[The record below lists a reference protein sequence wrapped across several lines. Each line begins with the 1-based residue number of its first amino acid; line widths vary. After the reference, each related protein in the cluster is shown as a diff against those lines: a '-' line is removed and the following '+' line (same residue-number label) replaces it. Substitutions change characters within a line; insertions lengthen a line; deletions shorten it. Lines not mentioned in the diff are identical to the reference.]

1 MTTSAVIMKDNY
13 YDDFS
18 GKRYLMRLST
28 KGSYATRAMLDL
40 ALHDNHGP
48 VALKDIARRQQI
60 SERYLGHLMDA
71 LRVAGLVKSARGARG
86 GFALAKLPHEIHLID
101 IVWIAE
107 GGIDIVKCVDDPD
120 ACSRVASCAA
130 RDVWV
135 RVKQAIYDVLQ
146 SITLQELMERQ
157 QKKSNLEAE
166 IYYI

>member
-1 MTTSAVIMKDNY
+1 
-13 YDDFS
+13 
-18 GKRYLMRLST
+18 
-28 KGSYATRAMLDL
+28 
-40 ALHDNHGP
+40 
-48 VALKDIARRQQI
+48 
-60 SERYLGHLMDA
+60 MDA

-101 IVWIAE
+101 IIEIAE

-120 ACSRVASCAA
+120 ACSRVALCAA
-130 RDVWV
+130 RDVWI
-135 RVKQAIYDVLQ
+135 RMKQAIYDVLQ